1 MLCKE
6 IMRVIE
12 ATYPKDAA
20 LDFDNVGLLVGRSE
34 KEVNRIYLAL
44 DATDSVI
51 ESAEKAGADM
61 LITHHPLIF
70 TPLKKVTD
78 EDFVSRRVLK
88 LISNDIAYYAMHT
101 NFDAAPGCM
110 ADLAGERLGLKDTR
124 VLELMGKTAED
135 KDYGIGIYGC
145 FGRSMTLRETAEAV
159 KKAYGIPFVTVFGN
173 MEGSIRTAAICPG
186 AGGSTLKE
194 ALRCGADVY
203 ITGDIGHHE
212 GIDAVANDM
221 AVIDAGHYGIEHI
234 FTDFMEKFL
243 EERLGERLKVMKER
257 DTFPNCVV

>member
-1 MLCKE
+1 M
-6 IMRVIE
+6 IQ
-12 ATYPKDAA
+12 
-20 LDFDNVGLLVGRSE
+20 
-34 KEVNRIYLAL
+34 
-44 DATDSVI
+44 
-51 ESAEKAGADM
+51 
-61 LITHHPLIF
+61 
-70 TPLKKVTD
+70 
-78 EDFVSRRVLK
+78 
-88 LISNDIAYYAMHT
+88 NDISYYAMHT

-194 ALRCGADVY
+194 ALKCGADVY

-243 EERLGERLKVMKER
+243 GERLGERLKVMKER